1 MPGPGPRGPRQTYRT
16 PCSSIPDSRISAR
29 NPRKTG
35 KSRRARGTRT
45 RQPGTRSTR
54 DGLLCGEIASAAG
67 GTRARAARSAPAAE
81 RNPAHGP
88 RSPALELEQL
98 TGLEALGPG
107 IRSAGL
113 DLCKFVPVSYPTL
126 SHLAFLIR
134 GPGISGHFASKNNP
148 LPAIAARG
156 PGSVPAGA
164 WAMFLTNNPV
174 KNDMDVSRE
183 TLPIF

>member
-1 MPGPGPRGPRQTYRT
+1 MPGPGPRGPCETYRT

-45 RQPGTRSTR
+45 RQTGTRSTR

-88 RSPALELEQL
+88 RSSSSSPASSPATDHQIDERRPFVCQIGMQTRRQQLAQLEQQL
-98 TGLEALGPG
+98 AGLYVLFVLVLRKPDQIAYRPAQIDQPAQLEALVPG

-113 DLCKFVPVSYPTL
+113 DP
-126 SHLAFLIR
+126 
-134 GPGISGHFASKNNP
+134 
-148 LPAIAARG
+148 
-156 PGSVPAGA
+156 
-164 WAMFLTNNPV
+164 
-174 KNDMDVSRE
+174 
-183 TLPIF
+183 